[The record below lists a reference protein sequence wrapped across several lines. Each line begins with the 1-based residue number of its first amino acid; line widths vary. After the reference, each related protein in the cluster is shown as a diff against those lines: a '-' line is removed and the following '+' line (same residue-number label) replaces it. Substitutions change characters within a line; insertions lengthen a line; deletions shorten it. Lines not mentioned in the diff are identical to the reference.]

1 MPSRSIVSCFSHFLA
16 HAVLV
21 LGSKHPSLAQ
31 LGDISIL
38 AANDLISMYMDFTF
52 IYQNTDF
59 SCVANN
65 TLTTSAAILLN
76 SGSAWSSALSSCEA
90 LSETLWSPQLQD
102 FNTGLNKSLAYEVFS
117 GRFPSNQL
125 FWIGNQGHTLSC
137 PSPECHAIDVSG
149 KVHQVACAEKLPALC
164 TQNAPASNITF
175 ADTTAS
181 FQVAQR
187 VGSQTLVGYRD
198 FLTFRFMGVRFAA
211 EPERFTYSTL
221 HHATGVNYALD
232 PAPECLQSPG
242 TGSTDCLFLNIWT
255 TSLPAAQR
263 PAKKN
268 LKPVMVYIY
277 GGGFTSGSASNPTN
291 DGGNLAARGD
301 VVVVDLA
308 YRLSTLGFLAFDDG
322 VHNGNYWISDCI
334 AGLQWVQKYIEKFGG
349 DPSRVTIFGE
359 SAGAVTVQ
367 ALLTSSK
374 AAGLFHGAII
384 QSNYYEPYIPIAS
397 SFNSSTIP
405 ILEETGCVN
414 SLDHLACLQSYNA
427 TSLINLN
434 TISKYVHN
442 PVL

>member
-1 MPSRSIVSCFSHFLA
+1 MISLVRIGILPSSTKAL
-16 HAVLV
+16 
-21 LGSKHPSLAQ
+21 
-31 LGDISIL
+31 
-38 AANDLISMYMDFTF
+38 TF
-52 IYQNTDF
+52 F
-59 SCVANN
+59 CVANN

-76 SGSAWSSALSSCEA
+76 SGSTSFSALSSCEA
-90 LSETLWSPQLQD
+90 LSETLWSPRLQD
-102 FNTGLNKSLAYEVFS
+102 FNDGLNKSLAYEAFS
-117 GRFPSNQL
+117 GRYPSNQL
-125 FWIGNQGHTLSC
+125 FWIGSQAQTLSRRA
-137 PSPECHAIDVSG
+137 PECHAIDISG
-149 KVHQVACAEKLPALC
+149 KIHQVPCAEKLPTLC
-164 TQNAPASNITF
+164 TQKAAASNITF

-187 VGSQTLVGYRD
+187 VGSQILVGYRD

-221 HHATGVNYALD
+221 HHATGINYALD

-242 TGSTDCLFLNIWT
+242 SGSTDCLFLNIWT
-255 TSLPAAQR
+255 TFLPAAQR
-263 PAKKN
+263 PAKKD

-291 DGGNLAARGD
+291 DGGNIAARGD

-334 AGLQWVQKYIEKFGG
+334 AGLQWIQKYIENFGG

-374 AAGLFHGAII
+374 AHGLFHGAII
-384 QSNYYEPYIPIAS
+384 QSNYYEPYIPIAAS
-397 SFNSSTIP
+397 YSRSTAP
-405 ILEETGCVN
+405 ILEETSCAN
-414 SLDHLACLQSYNA
+414 SADRLTCLQSYNA
-427 TSLINLN
+427 TSLLNLN
-434 TISKYVHN
+434 TISKYVYN
-442 PVL
+442 LEL